1 MWVHGDISQGNFLV
15 AGGMLSAVIDF
26 GSCAVG
32 DPACDLAIA
41 WTFLRGES
49 REIFRSIISLGSGLD
64 QATWSRG
71 RGWTLWKVLI
81 TLASASI
88 ADQIVLERA
97 RITLQELLQDQERHF
112 GQGSGPGFNLDRVSG
127 HATIVI

>member
-1 MWVHGDISQGNFLV
+1 MWVHGDISPGNLLV
-15 AGGMLSAVIDF
+15 AGGKLSAVIDF
-26 GSCAVG
+26 GSCGVG

-49 REIFRSIISLGSGLD
+49 REIFRSLLSLGSGLD
-64 QATWSRG
+64 EAAWSRG

-97 RITLQELLQDQERHF
+97 RITLQELLQDQ
-112 GQGSGPGFNLDRVSG
+112 
-127 HATIVI
+127 